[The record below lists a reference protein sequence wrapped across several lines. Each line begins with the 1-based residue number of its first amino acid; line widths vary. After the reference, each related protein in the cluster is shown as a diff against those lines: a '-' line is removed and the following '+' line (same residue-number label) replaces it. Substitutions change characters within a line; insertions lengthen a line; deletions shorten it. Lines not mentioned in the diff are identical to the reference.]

1 MKNFIKMKKLTLIL
15 IALITFSMSAQKKKN
30 GVVFDKHPG
39 ILLIEEFN
47 KAFVEADV
55 EKLSSIMDDNFKA
68 YNALSSDK
76 DQK

>member
-55 EKLSSIMDDNFKA
+55 E
-68 YNALSSDK
+68 
-76 DQK
+76 